1 MKTLKR
7 MLYVP
12 VLVALS
18 LVVLMVVAAVSMAA
32 QAPVNLGTTSSFA
45 VLAGE
50 TITNTGLTTIWGD
63 LGVSPGS
70 AFSDLGTVTL
80 HGATHLA
87 DAVALQAQSDL
98 VAAYDDAAG
107 RTPFT
112 TIPVE
117 LGGTTLTPGVYVS
130 EEGTFQITGTL
141 TLDAKGD
148 PNAVFIFKSA
158 STLVTAS
165 GSRVRLING
174 ARFCRVFWQVTS
186 SATLGTN
193 SHFVGHIF
201 SYQSISAQTGATVQ
215 GQLLARNGSVT
226 LDANTITNGFCAT
239 ITPSSSATPTGTG
252 TPTAPGLP
260 TTGLA
265 PDANGLPWQIPAGI
279 FVVSVILLLAAWRLR
294 AASIRQR

>member
-1 MKTLKR
+1 MI
-7 MLYVP
+7 
-12 VLVALS
+12 ALP
-18 LVVLMVVAAVSMAA
+18 AASMAA
-32 QAPVNLGTTSSFA
+32 QPTVNLGTTSSFA

-50 TITNTGLTTIWGD
+50 TVTNTGLTTIWGD

-107 RTPFT
+107 RTPFN
-112 TIPVE
+112 TIPIE
-117 LGGTTLTPGVYVS
+117 LGGSTLDPGVYVS
-130 EEGTFQITGTL
+130 EDGDFQITGTL
-141 TLDAKGD
+141 TLNAHGD

-158 STLVTAS
+158 STLITAS
-165 GSRVRLING
+165 GSNVRLING

-201 SYQSISAQTGATVQ
+201 ALTSISAQTGATVQ
-215 GQLLARNGSVT
+215 GQLLARNGAVT

-239 ITPSSSATPTGTG
+239 QPTSSPTPSATPTGG
-252 TPTAPGLP
+252 ASAPGLP

-265 PDANGLPWQIPAGI
+265 PESQGVPWQIPDGI
-279 FVVSVILLLAAWRLR
+279 FLASVILLATAWGLR
-294 AASIRQR
+294 ASSARQQH